1 MSRCLGE
8 LRGEFNKWFD
18 CDWATVEAE
27 PCESKLECPLFL
39 LNERLLFPLSI
50 EDGPEVTN
58 DDVFPLSIL
67 EGPL

>member
-1 MSRCLGE
+1 
-8 LRGEFNKWFD
+8 
-18 CDWATVEAE
+18 VEAE